1 MSQDNRVKP
10 TVRSGDDINPTLAKA
25 IKIGGLLVMVA
36 LAVVIIFI
44 LIELFKKDDEQV
56 ELFKENHH
64 LVLEDFEI
72 LINPDVAD
80 GIFENLN
87 DTDVRDILFGLEENE
102 YYIYFYYSDQ
112 GDKLTE
118 DEITTIEGLD
128 ESYPLFIVDL
138 SGEAF
143 AEWLELSKWNDALIT
158 HEDMQ
163 IILDSTKTN
172 SFIIELSLEG
182 RLTETALTIFYGNS
196 LLTIFE

>member
-1 MSQDNRVKP
+1 MSQDNKVKP

-87 DTDVRDILFGLEENE
+87 DTDLRDILFGLEENE

-112 GDKLTE
+112 GDELTE

>member
-1 MSQDNRVKP
+1 MSQDNKVKP

-112 GDKLTE
+112 GDELTE

-143 AEWLELSKWNDALIT
+143 VEWLELSKWNDALIT